1 VPHTLLTALRQTLRS
16 LNQRRGFSLLA
27 VVTLAVGIGSTTAV
41 YSIADAV
48 LFRPLP
54 FENAERVVRLH
65 SFNTARGFDFINV
78 PYPDFTEWRGETAVF
93 DSAAAFRMRA
103 VDLAGAD
110 APLRL
115 RIGTVGADFF
125 RVLRARPV
133 VGRTFQID
141 DHDPANE
148 LVTVLSEGL
157 WRGRFGGDTSI
168 VGQSVRLD
176 GVPHTVVGVVDETG
190 QWPLD
195 ARAWVP
201 ERFVTPP
208 TPRSDHSWEVIAL
221 LAPDTSIGAATT
233 RISTL
238 ARPASA
244 SQPEERSWDAAA
256 TPLLSLAG
264 DDLGI
269 VFVLLFAAVV
279 AVLLRACL
287 NVANLLLTQGIQR
300 AQHYAVRAAIG
311 AGRARVLSAVLAESL
326 VLALV
331 GGGLGLVRSSEPD
344 SRDWHP
350 HGAGRLTRRGAQPD
364 RTPGG
369 AGADHRFRARP
380 RRRDDLGS
388 RGRQPFCRPRAVR
401 PGKRRGRDGA
411 AHRRGADG

>member
-1 VPHTLLTALRQTLRS
+1 MAIL
-16 LNQRRGFSLLA
+16 
-27 VVTLAVGIGSTTAV
+27 TLAVGIGSTTAV

-78 PYPDFTEWRGETAVF
+78 SYPDFTEWRDETAVF
-93 DSAAAFRMRA
+93 DSAAAFRMRD

-110 APLRL
+110 EPLRL
-115 RIGTVGADFF
+115 RVGTVGADFF

-148 LVTVLSEGL
+148 LATVLSEGL

-190 QWPLD
+190 QWPLN

-201 ERFVTPP
+201 VRFVMPP
-208 TPRSDHSWEVIAL
+208 TARSDHSWEVIAR

-238 ARPASA
+238 ARRASA
-244 SQPEERSWDAAA
+244 SQPEERDRGWDAAA

-264 DDLGI
+264 DDLAIDG
-269 VFVLLFAAVV
+269 VLLLERQMRAQLAGPRFVTWVLSLFGVV
-279 AVLLRACL
+279 S
-287 NVANLLLTQGIQR
+287 LLLATSGVYGLASFALASRTHEIGIR
-300 AQHYAVRAAIG
+300 MALG
-311 AGRARVLSAVLAESL
+311 AS
-326 VLALV
+326 
-331 GGGLGLVRSSEPD
+331 
-344 SRDWHP
+344 
-350 HGAGRLTRRGAQPD
+350 Q
-364 RTPGG
+364 
-369 AGADHRFRARP
+369 
-380 RRRDDLGS
+380 
-388 RGRQPFCRPRAVR
+388 RAVR
-401 PGKRRGRDGA
+401 MLIVRQSAPVLIAGA
-411 AHRRGADG
+411 ALGIAGAAAIARIAASRFAGLAGFDLMSVAAVTALLVSVALTASHLPARRATRIDPLHALRQD